1 MTSDAQPN
9 AQPLVH
15 STSRQLPY
23 QEIVT
28 PLSARALFW
37 RPRFL
42 CGSAFVHHLPF
53 LFWLVDMLQP
63 RAAVALGVG
72 DGAGYFGLCQAMDKL
87 GPEVRCHGI
96 DPRPEAA
103 GGPTRE
109 VRAYNEAQYADF
121 SWLESADPRD
131 LVHRFEDGSVDLM
144 LVDMDLDPGLTHSL
158 THDWTR
164 KLSDRAVILLHG
176 TETRFGAG
184 QGNGQGQGLLA
195 SLAQSCPTVRFAGG
209 AGLAAVLYGADRL
222 DRLERLADLG
232 LGATGYAEVHH
243 VFARLGAANHHEWL
257 ARTETGRAEAALAE
271 AHAAEAALTEARDR
285 LAESLAALDARRS
298 ADDTRAGQL
307 AAVQARLFEVQS
319 AHDARAAEMAA
330 HAKALAQVEANAL
343 RDAAG
348 RDAALIRE
356 RERAEAA
363 LARLAAAEAERAA
376 AVAALEAERTRAVR
390 AAEATASQLAVKD
403 RALSLTTERL
413 EAAQAAAQSAAQ
425 SATEA
430 RRTDAAA
437 AEARIAAL
445 EAAHATALAEVR
457 AEAAAAAKQA
467 EQQAAQQARE
477 RAEERAAAE
486 ARLTATDAALTEAQ
500 ATIARLTAEAEAQAA
515 AHRAAQSAAESAAES
530 AAQTAAQSAAEA
542 AARIRAGEAALAEAH
557 ATIAALKGSLT
568 AAPPEDPAAE
578 TRHFDEIRALT
589 LRLESAQQEVL
600 TLQKDLRTKAD
611 QSTRLRDLEAELQGS
626 RAYVAELL
634 ASTSWRITGP
644 MRKVVT
650 TLRRN
655 G

>member
-103 GGPTRE
+103 GGPSRE

-131 LVHRFEDGSVDLM
+131 LVHRFEDGSVDLI
-144 LVDMDLDPGLTHSL
+144 LVDMDLDPGLIQSL

-184 QGNGQGQGLLA
+184 QGNGQGQGLLTG
-195 SLAQSCPTVRFAGG
+195 LAQSCPTVRFAGG

-285 LAESLAALDARRS
+285 LAESLAALDRRRT
-298 ADDTRAGQL
+298 ADDTRAEQL

-376 AVAALEAERTRAVR
+376 AVAALEAERSRAVR

-425 SATEA
+425 TASEA
-430 RRTDAAA
+430 RRTDAVA

-467 EQQAAQQARE
+467 EQQATQQVRE

-500 ATIARLTAEAEAQAA
+500 TTIARLTAEAEAQAA
-515 AHRAAQSAAESAAES
+515 AHMAAQSAAESASEA
-530 AAQTAAQSAAEA
+530 A

-557 ATIAALKGSLT
+557 ATIAALRDSLT